1 MQIIFAFT
9 FVNNKYFFQAI
20 KNRKLANLNNKK
32 RNFKKML

>member
-32 RNFKKML
+32 RTFKKML